1 MLSQMQK
8 ILIPVYLTAVL
19 GLSGCSWV
27 PFDNIVHK
35 IDIQQ
40 GNIVDQEMVDR
51 LRPGMSRRQVQ
62 FIMGS
67 PTLVDTFH
75 EERWEY
81 IYRMH
86 KSGDAP
92 TKKYRVSLF
101 FNKDSLARIEG
112 DMRPQPST
120 GAVAKKSET
129 VEVPPQDRKGK
140 GVVERIVDTVTF
152 DYFNDEED

>member
-8 ILIPVYLTAVL
+8 ILIPVCVAAGL

-27 PFDNIVHK
+27 PFDGVVHK

-40 GNIVDQEMVDR
+40 GNIVDQRMLDQ
-51 LRPGMSRRQVQ
+51 LRPGMARRQVR

-86 KSGDAP
+86 KSGSAP
-92 TKKYRVSLF
+92 SKKYRVSLF
-101 FNKDSLARIEG
+101 FKDDNLARIEG
-112 DMRPQPST
+112 DMRPQPSD
-120 GAVAKKSET
+120 GVIVKKTET
-129 VEVPPQDRKGK
+129 IEVPPQNREGK
-140 GVVERIVDTVTF
+140 GILETVVDTVTF
-152 DYFNDEED
+152 DYFNEDEQ